1 MQAYDSV
8 QIKADVEIGG
18 KDQRFN
24 LLDGRILQR
33 YYRQESQDILMTEL
47 IPGTNGQ
54 KMSKSLNNQIELAAT
69 PEETLQRVMT
79 MVTDPQRQRRS
90 DPGRPEVCNV
100 FSFHKVFSS
109 AEEVQMVDRE
119 CRRAG
124 IGCVDCKKLMARNL
138 NTHLEPFRQRRAEY
152 AANTDYV
159 WNILQEGRRRASIIA
174 EQTMKEV
181 RAAVG
186 LP

>member
-1 MQAYDSV
+1 
-8 QIKADVEIGG
+8 
-18 KDQRFN
+18 
-24 LLDGRILQR
+24 
-33 YYRQESQDILMTEL
+33 
-47 IPGTNGQ
+47 
-54 KMSKSLNNQIELAAT
+54 
-69 PEETLQRVMT
+69 
-79 MVTDPQRQRRS
+79 
-90 DPGRPEVCNV
+90 
-100 FSFHKVFSS
+100 
-109 AEEVQMVDRE
+109 MVDTE

-152 AANTDYV
+152 GANADYV
-159 WNILQEGRRRASIIA
+159 WDVLRDGKQRASVIA